1 MGDGNEAHVL
11 GGGLLQNFVPNLGLG
26 DHVQHG
32 ADFIADQKICP
43 AHQGPCHAKALELPA
58 GQLPGEPV
66 QPGSFN
72 AKGGQ
77 DVRAKLSALLQDL
90 LQTPPGIDGLL
101 RMLANQLNRADAFFG
116 KGCSIQENFPLL
128 GRQIPSQKPGQGA
141 FSVAAGGK
149 QPQMLAAFHGKA
161 QVLQNPGTLPSV
173 TEAHMGCLKSHG
185 NTSPL
190 PSAPSA

>member
-1 MGDGNEAHVL
+1 M

-32 ADFIADQKICP
+32 ADFIADQKFAPLIR
-43 AHQGPCHAKALELPA
+43 ALATQKRWSSP
-58 GQLPGEPV
+58 PDSSGEPV

-141 FSVAAGGK
+141 F
-149 QPQMLAAFHGKA
+149 P
-161 QVLQNPGTLPSV
+161 
-173 TEAHMGCLKSHG
+173 
-185 NTSPL
+185 
-190 PSAPSA
+190 